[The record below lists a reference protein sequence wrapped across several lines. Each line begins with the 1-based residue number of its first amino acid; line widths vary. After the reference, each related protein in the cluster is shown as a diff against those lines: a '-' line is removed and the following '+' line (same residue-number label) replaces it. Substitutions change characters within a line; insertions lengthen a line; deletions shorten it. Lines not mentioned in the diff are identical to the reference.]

1 MDEREAVSIWG
12 MDLGGWTLLV
22 IAALYFVPLSVAIWR
37 GHPKG
42 MAIITLNVALGWT
55 GIGWLAALGWALAG
69 PDRRRGAP
77 EDPQA
82 GDGRA

>member
-1 MDEREAVSIWG
+1 MDETQAVSIWG
-12 MDLGGWTLLV
+12 MDLGGWTLLA

-55 GIGWLAALGWALAG
+55 GIGWLGALVWALSG
-69 PDRRRGAP
+69 PDGRRSGGA
-77 EDPQA
+77 DPQA
-82 GDGRA
+82 GDRGT